1 MATRNDPEKEKKQR
15 KGFLKQASEMLLD
28 MKKQLLKEM
37 QGRVKEETEGVKDEG
52 RDTYY
57 LASDERDREIN
68 FILNDRER
76 EKLLAIDEA
85 LERIKDKTYD
95 LASDERDREINF
107 ILNDREREKLLA
119 IDEALERIKDKT
131 YGLCESCE
139 GEIQLGRLK
148 VLPFTRLCVKC
159 QEENEKESKRQKTL
173 EDERGYR
180 KLVISDI
187 EEDGF

>member
-1 MATRNDPEKEKKQR
+1 MARNDPEKEKKQR
-15 KGFLKQASEMLLD
+15 KEFLKQASEMLLET
-28 MKKQLLKEM
+28 KKQLLKEM

-52 RDTYY
+52 RD
-57 LASDERDREIN
+57 
-68 FILNDRER
+68 
-76 EKLLAIDEA
+76 
-85 LERIKDKTYD
+85 TYD

-119 IDEALERIKDKT
+119 IDEALERIKDKS

-148 VLPFTRLCVKC
+148 VLPFTRLCVRC

-173 EDERGYR
+173 EEDRGYR
-180 KLVISDI
+180 RLVINDI
-187 EEDGF
+187 EEKGL

>member
-1 MATRNDPEKEKKQR
+1 MARTEPEKEKRQR
-15 KGFLKQASEMLLD
+15 REFLKQAAEMLEETKRQALR
-28 MKKQLLKEM
+28 EM

-52 RDTYY
+52 RD
-57 LASDERDREIN
+57 
-68 FILNDRER
+68 
-76 EKLLAIDEA
+76 
-85 LERIKDKTYD
+85 TYD

-119 IDEALERIKDKT
+119 IDEALQRIKDKT
-131 YGLCESCE
+131 YGICESCE
-139 GEIQLGRLK
+139 GEIHLGRLK

-180 KLVISDI
+180 KLVINDF
-187 EEDGF
+187 EEEGF

>member
-1 MATRNDPEKEKKQR
+1 MPKTDPEKEKKQR
-15 KGFLKQASEMLLD
+15 KEFLKQAADTLLET
-28 MKKQLLKEM
+28 KKQLMKEM
-37 QGRVKEETEGVKDEG
+37 KGRVKEETEGVKDEG
-52 RDTYY
+52 RD
-57 LASDERDREIN
+57 
-68 FILNDRER
+68 
-76 EKLLAIDEA
+76 
-85 LERIKDKTYD
+85 TYD

-119 IDEALERIKDKT
+119 IDEALQRIKDKT
-131 YGLCESCE
+131 YGICESCE

-173 EDERGYR
+173 EDERTYR
-180 KLVISDI
+180 KLVITDF

>member
-1 MATRNDPEKEKKQR
+1 MPKIDPEKEKKQR
-15 KGFLKQASEMLLD
+15 REFLKQAADTLQET
-28 MKKQLLKEM
+28 KKQLLKEM
-37 QGRVKEETEGVKDEG
+37 QGRVKGETEGVKDEG
-52 RDTYY
+52 RD
-57 LASDERDREIN
+57 
-68 FILNDRER
+68 
-76 EKLLAIDEA
+76 
-85 LERIKDKTYD
+85 TYD

-107 ILNDREREKLLA
+107 ILNDREREKLHA
-119 IDEALERIKDKT
+119 IDEALQRIKDKT

-159 QEENEKESKRQKTL
+159 QEETEKESKRQKTL

-180 KLVISDI
+180 KLVITDF